1 MAARNKRIADQKKAE
16 QQTTAASAS
25 AGTGEGV

>member
-16 QQTTAASAS
+16 QPTTAATVSAR
-25 AGTGEGV
+25 TGEDV